1 MAANPLV
8 STVVCISM
16 FLGGVGFI
24 ALDDLLKHHSWSAL
38 TLNSKFIL
46 VMEMILIPL
55 GVIVYFL
62 LEGNNPATLGHL
74 STAEKWQSAF
84 FMSISSRMAG
94 FTLFDIHAMNNA
106 TGLIIMLFMFIGAA
120 PVSTAGGIRT
130 TTIGLLLL
138 SLWSWI
144 RGRKDVVIFHKRVDP
159 ECLVKA
165 SNVFTLA
172 MVLTFLTAMM
182 VFLLEP
188 ASHFDFEDALFEA
201 VSAFSTVGFS
211 MGLTTEWNIPCKIV
225 IMIAMFI
232 GRIGVMTLAV
242 TFAGRPKSQIKYP
255 KENIVIG

>member
-1 MAANPLV
+1 
-8 STVVCISM
+8 
-16 FLGGVGFI
+16 
-24 ALDDLLKHHSWSAL
+24 
-38 TLNSKFIL
+38 
-46 VMEMILIPL
+46 
-55 GVIVYFL
+55 
-62 LEGNNPATLGHL
+62 
-74 STAEKWQSAF
+74 
-84 FMSISSRMAG
+84 MSISSRMAG

-172 MVLTFLTAMM
+172 MVLIFLTAMM